1 MTQSLN
7 DLLGFTN
14 SRECFQIGQTR
25 ELNYKGRIFEVHRY
39 SGSISIK
46 DLTDA
51 GKAGK
56 TVVVLTLQY
65 WKDERSSCEVLYWD
79 FEEIFNVLTGI
90 LPVDDFC
97 ICSDF
102 ESIKVY
108 RSVNKAIR
116 YMAKDLSVYKPLTA
130 KPKKWTLTHAIRA
143 IINGQY
149 KNLSCNGRYTDDY
162 AWDAAVNF
170 DKGNI
175 KNALAF
181 IKKVIEHPSG
191 WRVNEWDDNGIIHI
205 DCHSFDNN
213 SFEFDLQGKRQQA
226 A

>member
-25 ELNYKGRIFEVHRY
+25 ELNYKGRILEIHRY
-39 SGSISIK
+39 NGSISIK

-56 TVVVLTLQY
+56 TVSVLTLRY
-65 WKDERSSCEVLYWD
+65 WKDERSGSEVMYWD
-79 FEEIFNVLTGI
+79 FEEIFNVLMGVTS
-90 LPVDDFC
+90 VNDFC
-97 ICSDF
+97 ICSDH
-102 ESIKVY
+102 ESIEVY

-116 YMAKDLSVYKPLTA
+116 YMAKDLSIYKPLTE

-149 KNLSCNGRYTDDY
+149 KNLKCDGVYTDDY
-162 AWDAAVNF
+162 AWDAATDFNR
-170 DKGNI
+170 GEI
-175 KNALAF
+175 KHALAF
-181 IKKVIEHPSG
+181 IKRIIEHPSG
-191 WRVNEWDDNGIIHI
+191 WHVNEWDNNGIIHI
-205 DCHSFDNN
+205 DRHTFDNN
-213 SFEFDLQGKRQQA
+213 SFEFDITY
-226 A
+226 